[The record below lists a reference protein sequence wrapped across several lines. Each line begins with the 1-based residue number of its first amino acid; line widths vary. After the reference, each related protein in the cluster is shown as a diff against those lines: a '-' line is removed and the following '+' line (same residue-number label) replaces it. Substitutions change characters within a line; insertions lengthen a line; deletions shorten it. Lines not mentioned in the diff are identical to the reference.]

1 MGGSLA
7 CRYISEGP
15 ITNATA
21 HRHGS

>member
-7 CRYISEGP
+7 CRHISEGP